1 MSNPVEAD
9 VLDILLDITE
19 NDPPLAQI
27 LALVD
32 PIKSIYQVIGNPNTS
47 TKQLALSLQAT
58 WASHLEPVSN
68 PMPRG
73 LCVYFTREISGMQE
87 QGVSNHATEPL
98 SS

>member
-9 VLDILLDITE
+9 VLDILLDIAE

-27 LALVD
+27 LALVE
-32 PIKSIYQVIGNPNTS
+32 PTKSVYRVLGNTNTR

-58 WASHLEPVSN
+58 WASHLETVSN

-73 LCVYFTREISGMQE
+73 LCVYSTREISGMQE
-87 QGVSNHATEPL
+87 QGVSHHATEPL